1 MDVLKNFKLID
12 NDVQSISNSLN
23 INKPTIIAV
32 SKSFN
37 IDQILPIIDFGHEH
51 FGENKVQEA
60 KSKWENIIIKKSN
73 IKLHMLGKLQS
84 NKVDQA
90 INIFNYIHSLDNE
103 KLAMKLYEAE
113 KKFNKKLKY
122 FIQVNLSEEPQKSGI
137 QKHEIFQFF
146 KYSKIE
152 LKLDIIG
159 LMCLPKM
166 NENPKRFF
174 VKLFAMAQELN
185 LKELSMGM
193 SHDYIEAI
201 KNGSTF
207 IRIGTAIFGERV

>member
-1 MDVLKNFKLID
+1 MDVLKNFKSID
-12 NDVQSISNSLN
+12 NNVQRISNSLSLK
-23 INKPTIIAV
+23 KPTIIAV

-37 IDQILPIIDFGHEH
+37 INQILPIIDIGHEH

-60 KSKWENIIIKKSN
+60 KFKWKDIVIKNSN

-84 NKVDQA
+84 NKADEA
-90 INIFNYIHSLDNE
+90 INIFNYIHSLDSE
-103 KLAMKLYEAE
+103 KLAMKLCEAE
-113 KKFNKKLKY
+113 KKFNKRLKY
-122 FIQVNLSEEPQKSGI
+122 FIQVNISEEPQKSGI
-137 QKHEIFQFF
+137 QKNEIFQFL

-159 LMCLPKM
+159 LMCLPKI
-166 NENPKRFF
+166 NENPTEYF
-174 VKLFAMAQELN
+174 VKLHTMAQELN

-201 KNGSTF
+201 KSSSTF
-207 IRIGTAIFGERV
+207 IRIGSAIFGERV